1 VYKVNLETSLS
12 NKLIYPKN
20 FMKKN
25 VVMELVKVI
34 LSKEL
39 PLKSIKVEGVNQEEK
54 LENLVEAIKIAEKS
68 LDTPSIL

>member
-1 VYKVNLETSLS
+1 
-12 NKLIYPKN
+12 
-20 FMKKN
+20 MKKN
-25 VVMELVKVI
+25 VVMELVEVI

-68 LDTPSIL
+68 LDTPSIS